1 MVEWIKEYI
10 TIEVLTL
17 IVAIATLVVAILAYR
32 HSRKVEKIN
41 ARNLIASKKARL
53 KAMRTAS
60 KLGVSYSDLGR
71 MSYDES
77 LLSAEI
83 EELKKML

>member
-1 MVEWIKEYI
+1 MEILKVHNIVD
-10 TIEVLTL
+10 VLTL
-17 IVAIATLVVAILAYR
+17 IVTIATFVVAILAYR

-41 ARNLIASKKARL
+41 TRNLIAGKKARL

-60 KLGVSYSDLGR
+60 KLGVSNSELGR

>member
-1 MVEWIKEYI
+1 MVEWISKHI
-10 TIEVLTL
+10 TIDVLTL
-17 IVAIATLVVAILAYR
+17 IVAIATLVVSILAYR
-32 HSRKVEKIN
+32 HSRKREKIN
-41 ARNLIASKKARL
+41 TKNLLASKEAQL
-53 KAMRTAS
+53 NAMRTAS
-60 KLGVSYSDLGR
+60 KLGVSYSELGK